1 MLRIG
6 GGLTLWSNL
15 LKRSLAVGQAIR
27 SRVSFKVELVALVSV
42 GLDVVAGQVLLRVF
56 GEVPATEVLRHAFE
70 EGDVHIYG
78 LAVVLD

>member
-1 MLRIG
+1 
-6 GGLTLWSNL
+6 
-15 LKRSLAVGQAIR
+15 
-27 SRVSFKVELVALVSV
+27 VELVALISA
-42 GLDVVAGQVLLRVF
+42 GLDVVAGQVLLRAF